1 MVSCQT
7 APDTRPSQPTR
18 PCSRCCGPAPRASCK
33 VGQATGKPQD
43 AAPGCPAKPLGAP
56 LARDPRSVV
65 CGLICGIRPRPLA
78 ETVILRGFLPSVR
91 RTASRLRPGSRAQAC
106 RVMPNRSWTPRVHRY
121 SEQLV
126 RRSERLLSGGI
137 PVIRS
142 EAPLWRHDQEIT
154 LLLVALNFER
164 HFDISHV
171 LSQVGGVSHCPSC
184 VPETDSCAHS
194 GL

>member
-7 APDTRPSQPTR
+7 APDTRPSQSTR
-18 PCSRCCGPAPRASCK
+18 PCSRCCGPAPRASRK
-33 VGQATGKPQD
+33 VGEAAGRRSRMPRQAARSPAGARPAKRRLRAHLWNTA
-43 AAPGCPAKPLGAP
+43 AAPRRNGHFTRIFAVSSTDGFP
-56 LARDPRSVV
+56 LAARM
-65 CGLICGIRPRPLA
+65 
-78 ETVILRGFLPSVR
+78 E
-91 RTASRLRPGSRAQAC
+91 AQAC